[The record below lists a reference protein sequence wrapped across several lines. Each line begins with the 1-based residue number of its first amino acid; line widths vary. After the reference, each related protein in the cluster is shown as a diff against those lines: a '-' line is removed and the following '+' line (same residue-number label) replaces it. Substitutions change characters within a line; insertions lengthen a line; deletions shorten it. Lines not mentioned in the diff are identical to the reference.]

1 MRFIIRTAFWLTVI
15 FLLLPSDPDAGPDA
29 PRVSL
34 MDALAAVRGTVA
46 DLSQFCVRNPDLC
59 ETGGEIVQVVAD
71 KARYGLDQIQAM
83 LDGDEEGPETGTPT
97 GTLTADDTTIPW
109 QGTVSAA
116 VVAAGTD

>member
-1 MRFIIRTAFWLTVI
+1 MRFIIRTAFWLTLI

-34 MDALAAVRGTVA
+34 MEALDAVRGTVA

-59 ETGGEIVQVVAD
+59 ETGGEIVQVVAE

-83 LDGDEEGPETGTPT
+83 LDGEGEIVETD
-97 GTLTADDTTIPW
+97 TLTADDATIPW
-109 QGTVSAA
+109 QGTVSAP
-116 VVAAGTD
+116 VVAEGP